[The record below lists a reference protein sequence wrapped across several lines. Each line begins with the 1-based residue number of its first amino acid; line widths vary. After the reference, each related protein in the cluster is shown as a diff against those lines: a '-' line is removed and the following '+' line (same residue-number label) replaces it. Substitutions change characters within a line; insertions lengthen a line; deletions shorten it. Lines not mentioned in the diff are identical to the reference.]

1 MEKVREVGNILR
13 SRKEIGRYSG
23 YYYCFAPQRVC
34 PRWVEKERDSGSF
47 TLVPGG
53 DCYYMGVMEAV
64 VGFFLL
70 FGKLGREDSALV
82 RSIIRRCGQ
91 WVEDGST
98 LEELLRVRIRWGK
111 LEASGVC
118 IVFSIIASVLEKE

>member
-1 MEKVREVGNILR
+1 M
-13 SRKEIGRYSG
+13 
-23 YYYCFAPQRVC
+23 
-34 PRWVEKERDSGSF
+34 
-47 TLVPGG
+47 VPGG
-53 DCYYMGVMEAV
+53 DCYYIGVIEAV
-64 VGFFLL
+64 ISFFLL
-70 FGKLGREDSALV
+70 FSKLRREDSALV

-118 IVFSIIASVLEKE
+118 IVFSIIASILEKE